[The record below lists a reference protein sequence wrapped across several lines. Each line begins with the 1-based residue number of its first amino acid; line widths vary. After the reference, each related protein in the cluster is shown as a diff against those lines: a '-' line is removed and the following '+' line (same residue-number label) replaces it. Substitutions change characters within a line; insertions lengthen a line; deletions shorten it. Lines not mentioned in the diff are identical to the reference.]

1 MTSSAAA
8 HLPFGKTCSEIL
20 FVTKRSM
27 SLTQNNTVLGPV
39 VSDILSEFRNQ
50 SLCSE
55 VDLRVRLLLEVRR
68 RAWDE
73 LNPAADED
81 AGDAMDLLPPVALL
95 CISLIAAAFGA
106 RLFRPVAALVAAI
119 FAFYVVYGFG
129 RSLGSGVACETLLGV
144 ASTAALVAALATGCL
159 IKAAL
164 FLLGAGATA
173 AVVHLS
179 FSMFPE
185 LHTMGDQPT
194 LAERSFAY
202 WGLMA
207 LAVIGGGLIVRWN
220 AVPILEV
227 LTASI
232 GGAGTAYALHAIAL
246 VANGA
251 DGAPDRRI
259 FFGCG
264 IVAAVLGVTVQRRH
278 RLRGG
283 GVCKKTDSNR

>member
-1 MTSSAAA
+1 MRIT
-8 HLPFGKTCSEIL
+8 
-20 FVTKRSM
+20 
-27 SLTQNNTVLGPV
+27 
-39 VSDILSEFRNQ
+39 
-50 SLCSE
+50 
-55 VDLRVRLLLEVRR
+55 LLLEVRKT
-68 RAWDE
+68 AWDE
-73 LNPAADED
+73 LNPSADDD
-81 AGDAMDLLPPVALL
+81 AGDPIDLIPPAALL

-106 RLFRPVAALVAAI
+106 RLFRPVAAVVAAI
-119 FAFYVVYGFG
+119 FAFYAVYGFG
-129 RSLGSGVACETLLGV
+129 RTLGSGVACETLLGV
-144 ASTAALVAALATGCL
+144 ASTAALIAALATGCL

-194 LAERSFAY
+194 FAERSFAY

-207 LAVIGGGLIVRWN
+207 LAVIGGGLMVRKN
-220 AVPILEV
+220 TVAILEI
-227 LTASI
+227 LTACI
-232 GGAGTAYALHAIAL
+232 GGAGTAYALHAITL

-264 IVAAVLGVTVQRRH
+264 IVAVVLGVTVQRRH

-283 GVCKKTDSNR
+283 VCKKADANR